1 MERELKFEFAS
12 DKDAGLRDLPTLLD
26 LKIDAPTE
34 QMLESEYFDTPDF
47 FCAEMERRCASV
59 ALATVSSRH

>member
-12 DKDAGLRDLPTLLD
+12 GKDAGLRDLPTLLD

-34 QMLESEYFDTPDF
+34 QMLESEYFDTPD
-47 FCAEMERRCASV
+47 
-59 ALATVSSRH
+59 SSAPKWSGAARPSR